1 MKQGHIPNKNSNAEK
16 TGGEPVIPS
25 PNLDTDLVMAC
36 DRLADVL
43 KRHIKIPVGLP
54 ADVENVFDHSNS
66 FMTVKM
72 QIDIA
77 RYSKL
82 ISPKNTGHNEGKEEK
97 LLERCPPGHEG
108 TKLVDKTCHNYRCFR
123 YHHRMV
129 PSGCPDRDHP
139 EGNQGGHRFAGSKPQ
154 KSVKADGNWRY
165 NQEWFRQGSE
175 NVGSTPGCIN
185 LSPAWFQQGHENLSD
200 LEVSAS
206 LKGPSSENILKAIAR
221 PAATALVAL
230 RVMHPQQYFAGLRA
244 LSHLGDKALSKEL
257 PQMPE
262 TLQYWASVF
271 NSLSIISNRETPN
284 HRDHLS
290 IPECFDIL
298 TTMGN
303 YSKARMSMP
312 SLQLEFRIVRH
323 GVDGVEG
330 DQIAWAWYMRDSV
343 HIYAG
348 VPSCGWAMV
357 EGRILTTDSG
367 LDTQNSGLND

>member
-1 MKQGHIPNKNSNAEK
+1 M
-16 TGGEPVIPS
+16 
-25 PNLDTDLVMAC
+25 
-36 DRLADVL
+36 
-43 KRHIKIPVGLP
+43 
-54 ADVENVFDHSNS
+54 
-66 FMTVKM
+66 
-72 QIDIA
+72 DIE
-77 RYSKL
+77 YQ
-82 ISPKNTGHNEGKEEK
+82 
-97 LLERCPPGHEG
+97 
-108 TKLVDKTCHNYRCFR
+108 
-123 YHHRMV
+123 MV
-129 PSGCPDRDHP
+129 PT

-271 NSLSIISNRETPN
+271 NSLSIISNRKPPIIETIYRFLNALIFSP
-284 HRDHLS
+284 
-290 IPECFDIL
+290 PWGTIL
-298 TTMGN
+298 KLG
-303 YSKARMSMP
+303 
-312 SLQLEFRIVRH
+312 
-323 GVDGVEG
+323 
-330 DQIAWAWYMRDSV
+330 
-343 HIYAG
+343 
-348 VPSCGWAMV
+348 
-357 EGRILTTDSG
+357 
-367 LDTQNSGLND
+367 